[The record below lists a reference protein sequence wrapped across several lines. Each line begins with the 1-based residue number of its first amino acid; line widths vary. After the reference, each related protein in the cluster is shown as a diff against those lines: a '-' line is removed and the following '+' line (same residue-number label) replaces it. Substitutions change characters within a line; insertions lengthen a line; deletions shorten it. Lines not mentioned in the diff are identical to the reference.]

1 MGNSVWSINAALQRF
16 RRAVPLLAVL
26 LAPTVAV
33 AQSRPDPLIPK
44 ADEAALRTLIPHA
57 DSFELVETRTRHFR
71 AYTRPASGGDPVLIG
86 FAFFTTDATP
96 RLYAYKGRI
105 TMLVGMDT
113 AGTLIDVQVVY
124 HYEPFGYFS
133 IDPPAFANQFRNKS
147 ILDPLEVGEDIDAVS
162 RATIT
167 VTAATRAIRQ
177 GARLLAREFLSEQT
191 ADK

>member
-1 MGNSVWSINAALQRF
+1 MRRPRNRCSRALP
-16 RRAVPLLAVL
+16 VLALL
-26 LAPTVAV
+26 LAPAVLV
-33 AQSRPDPLIPK
+33 AQGRLDPLVSA
-44 ADEAALRTLIPHA
+44 ADEVALRTLIPQA
-57 DSFELVETRTRHFR
+57 DSFELVETHLRHFR
-71 AYTRPASGGDPVLIG
+71 AYTQSASGGDPTLVG
-86 FAFFTTDATP
+86 FAFFTTDVTP

-105 TMLVGMDT
+105 TLLVGMDT
-113 AGTLIDVQVVY
+113 AGRLIDVQVVY

-133 IDPPAFANQFRNKS
+133 IDPPEFAAQFKNKS

-177 GARLLAREFLSEQT
+177 GARLLAREFLAEQD